1 MSDRNLDWDVFKKAE
16 PVPFFSSST
25 YEDSVKERLKE
36 SVVEYTGDDQM
47 TSKLAEHLCEA
58 LREEYEYYQDQA
70 TKIKS
75 VIDKLSSEVVV
86 F

>member
-1 MSDRNLDWDVFKKAE
+1 MTESNLDWDVFKKAE
-16 PVPFFSSST
+16 PVPFFPTSK
-25 YEDSVKERLKE
+25 YEDSVKERLKDT
-36 SVVEYTGDDQM
+36 VAEYTGDVDM
-47 TSKLAEHLCEA
+47 TDNLAKHLCEV
-58 LREEYEYYQDQA
+58 LREEYEYYQGQA